1 MLLVI
6 DVTGPT
12 RAEVGDTVEYKV
24 LEFTEQSPSPGET
37 AKVNWQIVAN
47 NEVIEDLEHHGPTL
61 SFTISPAFAG
71 KSLRVMPYM
80 SSPSIRVSVLTR
92 VQEDASTVVTISG
105 PEPATVGD
113 VPFATSNAGNKYW
126 PIVTN
131 DHGGREVAYMDV
143 NNRIHGRSGR
153 RFLASRSSGRRYH
166 VGVDLWGN
174 AGDLIVACEPGVIV
188 NSYHFYSGTYA
199 LFLQCDSGIVIN
211 FGEVRANSHREFGL
225 DIGSKVDSGA
235 PIARVGQM
243 RSGSSMCHFET
254 YTNGTTTNKRWMVD
268 DPRPSALLN
277 PTKYL
282 LELAQYGA

>member
-12 RAEVGDTVEYKV
+12 RAEVGDKIEYKV
-24 LEFTEQSPSPGET
+24 LEFTEQLPSQNET
-37 AKVNWQIVAN
+37 AQVNWQIVAN
-47 NEVIEDLEHHGPTL
+47 NEVVEDLEHHGPTL
-61 SFTISPAFAG
+61 SFTIPAAFAG

-80 SSPSIRVSVLTR
+80 NSPSIRVSVLTL
-92 VQEDASTVVTISG
+92 VEEDASTVVTIKG
-105 PEPATVGD
+105 PEPAQVGG
-113 VPFATSNAGNKYW
+113 VPFATSNAGNKHW
-126 PIVTN
+126 PIITN

-166 VGVDLWGN
+166 VGIDLWGN
-174 AGDLIVACEPGVIV
+174 PGDLIVACEPGVIV
-188 NSYHFYSGTYA
+188 NNYHFYSGTYA
-199 LFLQCDSGIVIN
+199 LFLQSDSGIVIN

-225 DIGSKVDSGA
+225 DIGSKVDAGA
-235 PIARVGQM
+235 SIARVGQM

-254 YTNGTTTNKRWMVD
+254 YTKGTTINTRWMVD
-268 DPRPSALLN
+268 NPMPSQLLN

-282 LELAQYGA
+282 LKLAQHGV